1 MSNTEQQRRE
11 IAKVAVKLMSN
22 MLSQLPEDIRLEA
35 ALLLVKALFMA
46 GVKPEHR
53 IGLFNS
59 VVQKMRKE
67 LQANI
72 KTGGCGVKEL
82 ELALTFFVVCLSLAI
97 FIAGFKADVRQ
108 LPESV
113 RVNLHAARA
122 RSSRGTGDET
132 NHAYPV
138 AAHKR

>member
-11 IAKVAVKLMSN
+11 IAKAAAKLMNN

-35 ALLLVKALFMA
+35 ALLLVKALFMV

-67 LQANI
+67 LQAHI
-72 KTGGCGVKEL
+72 KTG
-82 ELALTFFVVCLSLAI
+82 VV
-97 FIAGFKADVRQ
+97 
-108 LPESV
+108 E
-113 RVNLHAARA
+113 
-122 RSSRGTGDET
+122 
-132 NHAYPV
+132 
-138 AAHKR
+138 